1 MTRTFP
7 HTWGG
12 HGILI
17 TTFALTFNATPLAP
31 PPQAGRRLGILY
43 HPLSPCILSCGFS
56 PFLLLFFFFSFGL
69 LTGRFSAATH
79 PRSWGGP
86 PPCTPRAALSLLI
99 FSETKMHVKSVVV
112 NIIPTNNFYNSTNTV
127 CSLCPRYSTFGP
139 DRSKNSSTIL
149 GRLISSG
156 FLVSMN
162 TDRGVGHAQ

>member
-79 PRSWGGP
+79 PRSWGGGGGAPGGPFPAP
-86 PPCTPRAALSLLI
+86 PPVLLVLSYLSLSFLKLRCMLNPSWSILFPQITSTIAPTLSALSALVTPL
-99 FSETKMHVKSVVV
+99 SARTGAR
-112 NIIPTNNFYNSTNTV
+112 IPPPS
-127 CSLCPRYSTFGP
+127 
-139 DRSKNSSTIL
+139 
-149 GRLISSG
+149 
-156 FLVSMN
+156 
-162 TDRGVGHAQ
+162 

>member
-1 MTRTFP
+1 M
-7 HTWGG
+7 G
-12 HGILI
+12 
-17 TTFALTFNATPLAP
+17 
-31 PPQAGRRLGILY
+31 PQAGRRLGILY

-79 PRSWGGP
+79 PRSWGGGGGGPWVAPSQP

-112 NIIPTNNFYNSTNTV
+112 NIIPTNNCYNSTNTV

-156 FLVSMN
+156 FFVSMN
-162 TDRGVGHAQ
+162 RDRGVGHAQ